1 MKILLAL
8 FFAFGVA
15 FAKIS
20 VSVSVIPQAYFVER
34 IAGDLVEVNIMVQ
47 KGKSPEMY
55 EPSIKELKSLSES
68 QLYFNIGMPFENAWM
83 KRFQG
88 VNPKMKIIP
97 PLKQGELE
105 AYLAKY
111 GKEQTQD
118 SSDDFHD
125 EEHHHGDSVKH
136 AHSHAHDSN
145 NDSGDSH
152 THLPH
157 IWLSFVLSQAN
168 ANIIAESLCEID
180 TANCPTYKANLA
192 LLLKDIDNLW
202 KHFKGVFGDKGGAFL
217 VYHPAFSYIANELNL
232 VEFAIEEDGK
242 DAKITHTKAIFD
254 LIKKHNIKSI
264 FIQPQFSY
272 KNAKIIAKEAK
283 ITLKTADPLA
293 YDWIA
298 NITEFLNEVAN
309 DND

>member
-8 FFAFGVA
+8 FFTFGVA

-68 QLYFNIGMPFENAWM
+68 QLYFNIGMPFENAWI

-111 GKEQTQD
+111 SKKQTHD
-118 SSDDFHD
+118 SHD
-125 EEHHHGDSVKH
+125 GEHYHGDSAKYT
-136 AHSHAHDSN
+136 HDS
-145 NDSGDSH
+145 SDSH

-232 VEFAIEEDGK
+232 AEFAIEEDGK

-254 LIKKHNIKSI
+254 LIKTHNIKSI

>member
-8 FFAFGVA
+8 FFTFGVA

-68 QLYFNIGMPFENAWM
+68 QLYFNIGMPFENAWI

-111 GKEQTQD
+111 SKKQTHD
-118 SSDDFHD
+118 SHD
-125 EEHHHGDSVKH
+125 GEHHHGDSAKYT
-136 AHSHAHDSN
+136 HDS
-145 NDSGDSH
+145 SDSH

-232 VEFAIEEDGK
+232 AEFAIEEDGK
-242 DAKITHTKAIFD
+242 DAKITHKKAIFD
-254 LIKKHNIKSI
+254 LIKTHNIKSI